1 MKHKILSCIIFI
13 IICGS
18 GSIYS
23 QTPNLRFLTKRIINM
38 GQLNKDTV
46 IQKTFNFINDGS
58 RVLYIEKIYKS
69 CSCTSVTINKKQ
81 FFQNEK
87 GVIDVTIDTKNK
99 IGEQSVTVHLITNT
113 KESDHIIKI
122 CYFIN

>member
-1 MKHKILSCIIFI
+1 MI

-18 GSIYS
+18 IYG
-23 QTPNLRFLTKRIINM
+23 QTPSLRFLTKRIINM
-38 GQLNKDTV
+38 GPLSKDTIIKKSFSFV
-46 IQKTFNFINDGS
+46 NEGN

-69 CSCTSVTINKKQ
+69 CSCTSVVLNKKQ

-99 IGEQSVTVHLITNT
+99 IGEQSVTVHLIANT
-113 KESDHIIKI
+113 KESDWN
-122 CYFIN
+122 Y

>member
-1 MKHKILSCIIFI
+1 
-13 IICGS
+13 
-18 GSIYS
+18 
-23 QTPNLRFLTKRIINM
+23 M